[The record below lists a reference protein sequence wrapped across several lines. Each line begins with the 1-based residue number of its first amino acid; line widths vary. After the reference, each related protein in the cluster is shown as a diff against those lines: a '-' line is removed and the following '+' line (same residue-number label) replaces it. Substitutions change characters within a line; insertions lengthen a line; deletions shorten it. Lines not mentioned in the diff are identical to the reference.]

1 MDFSLTDE
9 QRDFVAAIRDFC
21 RRECGTQEQ
30 RKKLTNGYTEAH
42 NDGLYRKMAEL
53 GWLGVTIPD
62 EYGGSGGGMLEACLF
77 MEESSRGLAPIGG
90 YATTLIV
97 AGATQRFGTDEQK
110 RDLLGGIARGEV
122 EAIAMTEPE
131 AGSDVGSLATSAE
144 RVNGGFVI
152 RGQKVFCSNAR
163 IARHILVVC
172 RTTKGEDKH
181 QGLSMIWIPTD
192 APNLRIDPIDTMGGR
207 ETAHLY
213 LDEVEAPESAVL
225 GEVDQGWTQLMAGL
239 NVERLIL
246 AATMLG
252 IGERAFDDVL
262 SYVKERRQF
271 GRPIGSFQALQ
282 HRLADLAT
290 ELEAARLLTYWVA
303 TKVDE
308 DPDRM
313 LPREASMVKL
323 FVTETAQKAALE
335 GMQMM
340 GGYGYSSEYDMER
353 LVRATLV
360 STIYGGTSEI
370 QRNIIAK
377 TLGLWLIAGRRR
389 TVEALSFGHLAPP
402 RRKAGGGVFFLRRG
416 RTAPEEPPARTEEGN
431 HDQPMARG
439 EVRIAVT
446 LACEECKRR
455 NYQSNK
461 SRRNT
466 PDRLELRKYC
476 HWCGRHTPH
485 KETR

>member
-1 MDFSLTDE
+1 LDFSPTDA
-9 QRDFVAAIRDFC
+9 QSDFVAAIRDFC
-21 RRECGTQEQ
+21 RRECGTPEQ
-30 RKKLTNGYTEAH
+30 REELTRGHTEAH
-42 NDGLYRKMAEL
+42 NDGLYRRMAEL
-53 GWLGVTIPD
+53 GWLGVTIPE
-62 EYGGSGGGMLEACLF
+62 EYGGSGGGMLDASLF
-77 MEESSRGLAPIGG
+77 MEETSRGLAPIGG

-97 AGATQRFGTDEQK
+97 AGATQRFGTEEQK
-110 RDLLGGIARGEV
+110 GDVLGGISRGEV

-131 AGSDVGSLATSAE
+131 AGSDVGSLTTAAE
-144 RVNGGFVI
+144 RANGGFVI

-163 IARHILVVC
+163 IARHILIVC
-172 RTTKGEDKH
+172 RTTRSDDKH

-192 APNLRIDPIDTMGGR
+192 AAGLRIDPIETMGGR

-213 LDEVEAPESAVL
+213 LDEVEAPEEALL

-252 IGERAFDDVL
+252 MGERALDDAL
-262 SYVKERRQF
+262 AYVKERRQF

-290 ELEAARLLTYWVA
+290 ELEAARLMTYWA
-303 TKVDE
+303 ASKVDE

-360 STIYGGTSEI
+360 ATIYGGTSEI

-377 TLGLWLIAGRRR
+377 TLGL
-389 TVEALSFGHLAPP
+389 
-402 RRKAGGGVFFLRRG
+402 
-416 RTAPEEPPARTEEGN
+416 
-431 HDQPMARG
+431 
-439 EVRIAVT
+439 
-446 LACEECKRR
+446 
-455 NYQSNK
+455 
-461 SRRNT
+461 
-466 PDRLELRKYC
+466 
-476 HWCGRHTPH
+476 
-485 KETR
+485 